1 MAEVQERREEKR
13 VDLWDGLFSVDVKIE
28 ESLHHSRALTKPSYV
43 WGNLVPGMLHS
54 AQHNSCLTTTDANE
68 ITYTQMK
75 VPVIR
80 SWASMTLVILP
91 LRKVWGKSL
100 GGFCTTDKA
109 LRLRQER
116 VCKIFLLSSRVGE
129 NFWVWQTWP
138 SQGRERPT

>member
-1 MAEVQERREEKR
+1 MAEFQERREEKR

-28 ESLHHSRALTKPSYV
+28 ERLHHSRALTKPSYV

-54 AQHNSCLTTTDANE
+54 AQHNLCLTITDADE
-68 ITYTQMK
+68 ITHMQMK

-80 SWASMTLVILP
+80 SWASTTLAILP

-109 LRLRQER
+109 LRLRQEC
-116 VCKIFLLSSRVGE
+116 VCKIFLSSSRVGE

-138 SQGRERPT
+138 SQGREKPT